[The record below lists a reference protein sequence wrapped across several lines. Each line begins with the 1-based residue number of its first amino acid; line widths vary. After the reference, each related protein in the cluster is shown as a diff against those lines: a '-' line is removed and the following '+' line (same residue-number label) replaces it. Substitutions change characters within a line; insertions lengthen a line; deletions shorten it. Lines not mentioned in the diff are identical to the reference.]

1 VIQNKAKALGVTLQ
15 TCKKKIEHLKKI
27 VEQIGREREMENL
40 NKCPV
45 NNSFGQEE
53 SEAISKIGEC
63 QNSIESEMVTYKEGF
78 NKLRHLKATI
88 EHMQLLLEKSKLD
101 MQSDFDVWYSETSKE
116 PRETSD
122 IGTYSNAQKG
132 KRDSKTA
139 STVLPEGVRLTGDKE
154 TDGNI
159 IAFYRAKESF
169 LAKQK

>member
-1 VIQNKAKALGVTLQ
+1 M
-15 TCKKKIEHLKKI
+15 

-53 SEAISKIGEC
+53 SEAISQIREC
-63 QNSIESEMVTYKEGF
+63 QNS
-78 NKLRHLKATI
+78 
-88 EHMQLLLEKSKLD
+88 
-101 MQSDFDVWYSETSKE
+101 
-116 PRETSD
+116 
-122 IGTYSNAQKG
+122 
-132 KRDSKTA
+132 
-139 STVLPEGVRLTGDKE
+139 VRLTGDKE